1 PQDSCKNEDFDDKSV
16 STYAILFVAILTVI
30 GGIGSAVEFFIPALN
45 IDTLI
50 NFAQLAVKSLF
61 IN

>member
-1 PQDSCKNEDFDDKSV
+1 MQYF
-16 STYAILFVAILTVI
+16 FVAILTVV
-30 GGIGSAVEFFIPALN
+30 GGIGSVVVFFIPALN

-61 IN
+61 L